1 MLNHSKLARKP
12 RQFQS
17 ITGITPQQFD
27 FLYDTIK
34 KRYRTTEEKRLSS
47 KTRKRSVG
55 AGHPFSL
62 ALKDRILMLLMY
74 YRMYTSYGLL
84 EVIFDLDKSNV
95 CRDIRYMEPAVKSCI
110 LVPAKKY
117 ASAKKVTTLEELER
131 QFPEFQIIIDATEQ
145 PIPKPKD
152 KKKRR
157 KYYSGKKK
165 RHTIKNQYT
174 INMRGEIIHKPPH
187 STGRHHDYHIFKAK
201 HPILPEG
208 LQTFVDLGHMGMQKD
223 YPQYNAIL
231 PHKKRKGEKLTVLQ
245 KQFNK
250 VQSKTRIRIEHVISR
265 VKKFRICSDV
275 FRNKLCRYDT
285 ISEIV
290 CGLIN
295 FKIRWKEKF
304 VVAIS

>member
-1 MLNHSKLARKP
+1 MQGHQVHGACSK
-12 RQFQS
+12 
-17 ITGITPQQFD
+17 I
-27 FLYDTIK
+27 
-34 KRYRTTEEKRLSS
+34 
-47 KTRKRSVG
+47 
-55 AGHPFSL
+55 
-62 ALKDRILMLLMY
+62 
-74 YRMYTSYGLL
+74 
-84 EVIFDLDKSNV
+84 
-95 CRDIRYMEPAVKSCI
+95 CI

-145 PIPKPKD
+145 PIPRPKD

-208 LQTFVDLGHMGMQKD
+208 LQTFVDLGYMGMQKD